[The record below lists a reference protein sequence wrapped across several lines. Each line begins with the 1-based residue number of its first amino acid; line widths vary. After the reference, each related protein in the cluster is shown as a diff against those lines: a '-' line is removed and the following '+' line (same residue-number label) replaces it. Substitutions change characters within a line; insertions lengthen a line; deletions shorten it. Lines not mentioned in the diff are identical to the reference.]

1 MILKRNDGISLI
13 EILISLVISSILIAA
28 LYLTFTNNQKTY
40 IVQEQVVDMQQ
51 NARIAADRMVR
62 EIRMAGFGNV
72 SMVLPATFNGKTFN
86 NLLTPD
92 NGLLTFVLANVS
104 LGTLTTQG
112 AIGEKTIIFTPDP
125 NGDPDLNTGD
135 RGYISIGG
143 VESYKITSIIDNGTK
158 TVTLNGALLYNH
170 PVGTPIFG
178 IRAITYQTVL
188 SDGKPALSRDENL
201 GLGGQLQ
208 ADNIEALQF
217 DYFDAGGN
225 PTGNPANVR
234 IVRLTLTARTERQDP
249 DYKNGD
255 GYRKR
260 LLASNIHLLNLGLNE

>member
-1 MILKRNDGISLI
+1 M
-13 EILISLVISSILIAA
+13 SSILLAG
-28 LYLTFTNNQKTY
+28 LYRTLTSNQKTY
-40 IVQEQVVDMQQ
+40 AVQEQVVDMQQ

-86 NLLTPD
+86 NLLNPD
-92 NGLLTFVLANVS
+92 NGSLTFVLANVS
-104 LGTLTTQG
+104 VGTLTAQG
-112 AIGEKTIIFTPDP
+112 AIGQNTISFTPDP

-143 VESYKITSIIDNGTK
+143 VESHRVTSVVDNGTK
-158 TVTLNGALLYNH
+158 TVTLNGTLLHNH
-170 PVGTPIFG
+170 PAGTPIFG

-208 ADNIEALQF
+208 ADNIEGLQF

-225 PTGNPANVR
+225 PTGNPTNVR

-249 DYKNGD
+249 DYKDGD

-260 LLASNIHLLNLGLNE
+260 QLASNIHLINLGLNE

>member
-104 LGTLTTQG
+104 LGTLTAQG

-249 DYKNGD
+249 DYKAGD